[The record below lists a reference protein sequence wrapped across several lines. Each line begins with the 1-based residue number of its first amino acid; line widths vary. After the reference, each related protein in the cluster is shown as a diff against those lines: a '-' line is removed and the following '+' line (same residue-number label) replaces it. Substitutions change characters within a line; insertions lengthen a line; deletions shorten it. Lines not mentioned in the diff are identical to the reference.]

1 MVWSAEEMQKLK
13 SQKFWKEKIG
23 KEGFHQ
29 SVWLVIVKK
38 SRFIKKQEAVFSL
51 QLLQRYEIVHK
62 TLWLLILALLL
73 HWYKVSSPT

>member
-51 QLLQRYEIVHK
+51 QLLQR
-62 TLWLLILALLL
+62 
-73 HWYKVSSPT
+73 